1 MLLIAG
7 CALNDITSLCRES
20 SLGSA
25 SVYIV
30 GGIYWNVAVD
40 GILKQSKFRLAEYIL
55 DINISKRPID
65 YYFELMHT
73 NFAF

>member
-40 GILKQSKFRLAEYIL
+40 GILKQSKLSI
-55 DINISKRPID
+55 
-65 YYFELMHT
+65 
-73 NFAF
+73 